1 MSRGGS
7 GDRGPGAATGQAI
20 GAVDRVLGAAA
31 RWRAAGTSGPGVI
44 VLAIDGHG
52 AAGKSTIAEAVARA
66 TGAALVHTDD
76 FFLAQ
81 PPRPA
86 QPPRSAQPPRP
97 ARPAPPSVRP
107 ALADYYDW
115 RRLRAQ
121 ALEPLRARLGVVFGR
136 FDWER
141 GSGLDGTVTVEPG
154 DLILVEGVY
163 SAAPELRDLVDRSVF
178 VDTPEQERL
187 RRLRG
192 RVKPEEW
199 DDQWLLAEQA
209 YFGVIRPPSSF
220 DLIVS
225 GADLPPELTRR

>member
-7 GDRGPGAATGQAI
+7 GDRGPGAATGQTI
-20 GAVDRVLGAAA
+20 GAVDRVLGAAV
-31 RWRAAGTSGPGVI
+31 RWRAAGTSGPGVFI
-44 VLAIDGHG
+44 VAVDGHG
-52 AAGKSTIAEAVARA
+52 AAGKSTIAEAVATA

-76 FFLAQ
+76 FFQVPRAPLAG
-81 PPRPA
+81 
-86 QPPRSAQPPRP
+86 
-97 ARPAPPSVRP
+97 RP
-107 ALADYYDW
+107 ALADYYDS

-121 ALEPLRARLGVVFGR
+121 ALEPLRARLGASFRR

-141 GSGLDGTVTVEPG
+141 GSGLDGTVTVEPSH
-154 DLILVEGVY
+154 LILVEGVY
-163 SAAPELRDLVDRSVF
+163 SASPELRDLVDRSVF

-199 DDQWLLAEQA
+199 DDQGLLAERA
-209 YFGVIRPPSSF
+209 YFDVIRPPSSF

>member
-7 GDRGPGAATGQAI
+7 DRGPGAATDQTL
-20 GAVDRVLGAAA
+20 GAVNRVLDAAA
-31 RWRAAGTSGPGVI
+31 RWRAAGASGPAVFI
-44 VLAIDGHG
+44 LAIDGHG
-52 AAGKSTIAEAVARA
+52 AAGKSTIAEAVATA

-76 FFLAQ
+76 FFQVPPALLATPGL
-81 PPRPA
+81 PPPA
-86 QPPRSAQPPRP
+86 
-97 ARPAPPSVRP
+97 RP

-115 RRLRAQ
+115 RRLRTQ
-121 ALEPLRARLGVVFGR
+121 ALEPLRARLGAAFRR

-141 GSGLDGTVTVEPG
+141 GSGLDGTVTVEPS

-163 SAAPELRDLVDRSVF
+163 SASPELGDLVDRSVF

-199 DDQWLLAEQA
+199 DDQWLLAERA

-225 GADLPPELTRR
+225 GADVPPELTRR

>member
-1 MSRGGS
+1 VAIAGR
-7 GDRGPGAATGQAI
+7 GAATGQTSM
-20 GAVDRVLGAAA
+20 AVDRVLEAAA
-31 RWRAAGTSGPGVI
+31 RWRTTGAPGPGVVI
-44 VLAIDGHG
+44 FAIDGHG
-52 AAGKSTIAEAVARA
+52 AAGKSTIAEAVATA

-76 FFLAQ
+76 FFQA
-81 PPRPA
+81 P
-86 QPPRSAQPPRP
+86 P
-97 ARPAPPSVRP
+97 ARPGPPSRP

-121 ALEPLRARLGVVFGR
+121 ALEPLRARLGAAFRR

-141 GSGLDGTVTVEPG
+141 GSGLDGTVTMEPS
-154 DLILVEGVY
+154 DLVLVEGVY
-163 SAAPELRDLVDRSVF
+163 SASPELHDLVDRSVF

-199 DDQWLLAEQA
+199 DDQWLLAERA
-209 YFGVIRPPSSF
+209 YFDVIRPPSSF

>member
-7 GDRGPGAATGQAI
+7 GDRGPEAAAGQTIGAADRVP
-20 GAVDRVLGAAA
+20 GAVDQVLGAAA
-31 RWRAAGTSGPGVI
+31 RWRAAGTSRRGAI

-52 AAGKSTIAEAVARA
+52 AAGKSTIAEAVATA

-81 PPRPA
+81 PSRA
-86 QPPRSAQPPRP
+86 GQP
-97 ARPAPPSVRP
+97 VRP
-107 ALADYYDW
+107 GRPPPVPAMAAYYDW

-121 ALEPLRARLGVVFGR
+121 ALEPLRARLGAAFRR
-136 FDWER
+136 FDWEH
-141 GSGLDGTVTVEPG
+141 GSGLDGAVTVEPS

-163 SAAPELRDLVDRSVF
+163 SSAPELRDLVDRSVF
-178 VDTPEQERL
+178 VDTPEPERL

-192 RVKPEEW
+192 RVKPDEW
-199 DDQWLLAEQA
+199 DDQWLLAERA
-209 YFGVIRPPSSF
+209 YFDVIRPPSSF

>member
-1 MSRGGS
+1 MIRAA
-7 GDRGPGAATGQAI
+7 DQVAGAATGQMV
-20 GAVDRVLGAAA
+20 GAVGRVLGAAG
-31 RWRAAGTSGPGVI
+31 RWRSAGISGPGVI
-44 VLAIDGHG
+44 MIAIDGHG
-52 AAGKSTIAEAVARA
+52 AAGKSTIAEAVAQA

-76 FFLAQ
+76 FFQAQ
-81 PPRPA
+81 PPSPALPADPGRPA
-86 QPPRSAQPPRP
+86 G
-97 ARPAPPSVRP
+97 RP

-121 ALEPLRARLGVVFGR
+121 ALQPLRARLGAAFRR

-141 GSGLDGTVTVEPG
+141 GSGLDGTVTVEPS

-199 DDQWLLAEQA
+199 DEQWLLAERA

-225 GADLPPELTRR
+225 GADMPPELTRR

>member
-7 GDRGPGAATGQAI
+7 GDRGPEAATGQTIGAADQVLGAATGQTI
-20 GAVDRVLGAAA
+20 GAADQVLGAAA
-31 RWRAAGTSGPGVI
+31 RWRATAASGPGVI
-44 VLAIDGHG
+44 ILAIDGHG
-52 AAGKSTIAEAVARA
+52 AAGKSTIAEAVASA

-76 FFLAQ
+76 FFQ
-81 PPRPA
+81 G
-86 QPPRSAQPPRP
+86 
-97 ARPAPPSVRP
+97 RPAPPPVRP

-121 ALEPLRARLGVVFGR
+121 ALKPLRARLGAVFRR

-141 GSGLDGTVTVEPG
+141 GCGLDGTVTVEPS
-154 DLILVEGVY
+154 DLIVIEGVY

-178 VDTPEQERL
+178 VDTPEPERL

-209 YFGVIRPPSSF
+209 YFDVIRPPSSF

>member
-7 GDRGPGAATGQAI
+7 GDRGPEVEGQTIGAAE
-20 GAVDRVLGAAA
+20 RVLGAIA
-31 RWRAAGTSGPGVI
+31 RWRAAGTPGPGVI
-44 VLAIDGHG
+44 ILAIDGHG
-52 AAGKSTIAEAVARA
+52 AAGKSTIAEAVANA

-76 FFLAQ
+76 FFQ
-81 PPRPA
+81 P
-86 QPPRSAQPPRP
+86 QP
-97 ARPAPPSVRP
+97 ARPAEPARPARLARLAPAPVRP

-121 ALEPLRARLGVVFGR
+121 ALEPLRARLGAVFRR

-141 GSGLDGTVTVEPG
+141 GSGLDGAVTVEPS

-178 VDTPEQERL
+178 VDTPEPERL

-192 RVKPEEW
+192 LVKPEEW
-199 DDQWLLAEQA
+199 DDQWLLAEHA
-209 YFGVIRPPSSF
+209 YFDVIRPPASF

-225 GADLPPELTRR
+225 GADPPPELTRR